1 MDLQTGHLADRYHAQ
16 IILLL
21 LYTMKF
27 FVFFSET
34 NFPKSYLAQENQE
47 SFSERCSLIT
57 GILQGFVKSCK
68 KYTEVNHF
76 LLLSCSLEK

>member
-34 NFPKSYLAQENQE
+34 IFPKSYLAQENQE
-47 SFSERCSLIT
+47 SFSESGSLIS
-57 GILQGFVKSCK
+57 GIL
-68 KYTEVNHF
+68 
-76 LLLSCSLEK
+76 